1 MDPSSWG
8 QILGILILTIF
19 NGFFAATETSV
30 ISVSRARIQQLAEE
44 GVANARIVRGFH
56 QNIERFLTTIQI
68 AITTVGFLASAIGA
82 VSFSDD
88 LGEVIGNHVIAVI
101 LITLGIAFVSIV
113 LGEIV
118 PKTMAITHAERF
130 ALLSARIILVI
141 QSVFHPLVW
150 LISRSSNLITHRF
163 GKEALTTVPTVT
175 EEEIKLMVDTGGK
188 EGVIEEGER
197 EMIYG
202 VFELGELTVGDI
214 MSPRV
219 DIVSLEGD
227 STLTDAIHTSTQH
240 GYSRIPVYEENI
252 DNIKGVVYVKDMLPY
267 VEAEK
272 LDTLVRD
279 VMREPYFIPESKKVS
294 DFLQEMRQKRVH
306 AAICVDEFGGV
317 AGLVTIEDVLEEIVG
332 EIQDEHDAEEP
343 QVEMVSDL
351 EAVVDPAISMHDLN
365 DSLGISLENEEVDT
379 LGGIIFAHLGR
390 MADEGDELTLD
401 GITVSVLAVDG
412 RRIKKVLV
420 RKDPR
425 TETPEDGAETDD
437 STEGV

>member
-8 QILGILILTIF
+8 QILGILILTIL

-44 GVANARIVRGFH
+44 GVANARIVQGFH

-88 LGEVIGNHVIAVI
+88 LGSIIGNEVIAVI
-101 LITLGIAFVSIV
+101 LITLGIAYVSIV

-130 ALLSARIILVI
+130 ALLSARVIRVI

-163 GKEALTTVPTVT
+163 GREALTTVPTVT

-227 STLTDAIHTSTQH
+227 STLVDAIHTSSAH
-240 GYSRIPVYEENI
+240 GYSRIPVYEETI

-267 VEAEK
+267 VESDK
-272 LDTLVRD
+272 LDTQVRD
-279 VMREPYFIPESKKVS
+279 VMREPYFVPESKKVS

-332 EIQDEHDAEEP
+332 EIQDEHDVEEP
-343 QVEMVSDL
+343 QVEMVNEL

-365 DSLGISLENEEVDT
+365 ESLGISLENEEVDT
-379 LGGIIFAHLGR
+379 LGGIIFANLGR
-390 MADEGDELTLD
+390 MADEGDELQLD
-401 GITVSVLAVDG
+401 GITVSVLAVEG

-420 RKDPR
+420 RKEPPTETAEDEPR
-425 TETPEDGAETDD
+425 TDEQNRD
-437 STEGV
+437 S

>member
-8 QILGILILTIF
+8 QILGILILTIL

-30 ISVSRARIQQLAEE
+30 ISVSRVRIQQLAEE
-44 GVANARIVRGFH
+44 GVRNARIVRGFH

-88 LGEVIGNHVIAVI
+88 LGAIIGNNVIAVI
-101 LITLGIAFVSIV
+101 VITLGIAFVSIV

-130 ALLSARIILVI
+130 ALLSARVI
-141 QSVFHPLVW
+141 QVIQTAFHPLVW

-163 GKEALTTVPTVT
+163 GQEALTTGPTVT
-175 EEEIKLMVDTGGK
+175 EEEIRLMVDTGGK

-197 EMIYG
+197 EMIHG
-202 VFELGELTVGDI
+202 VFELGEMTVGDI

-219 DIVSLEGD
+219 DIVTLEGH
-227 STLTDAIHTSTQH
+227 STLADAIHISSEH
-240 GYSRIPVYEENI
+240 GYSRIPVYEETI
-252 DNIKGVVYVKDMLPY
+252 DNIKGVVYVKDVLPY
-267 VEAEK
+267 VEADK
-272 LDTLVRD
+272 LDTQVRD
-279 VMREPYFIPESKKVS
+279 VMREPYFVPESKKVS

-343 QVEMVSDL
+343 QVELVNEL
-351 EAVVDPAISMHDLN
+351 EAVVDPAIGMHDLN
-365 DSLGISLENEEVDT
+365 DALGISLENEEVDT
-379 LGGIIFAHLGR
+379 LGGVIFAHLGR
-390 MADEGDELTLD
+390 MAVEGDELTLD
-401 GITVSVLAVDG
+401 GITVSVLAVEG

-420 RKDPR
+420 RKEPQPGPAEDG
-425 TETPEDGAETDD
+425 TETV
-437 STEGV
+437 EGDERE

>member
-44 GVANARIVRGFH
+44 GVANARIVQGFH

-88 LGEVIGNHVIAVI
+88 LGDIIGNDVIAVI
-101 LITLGIAFVSIV
+101 LITLGIAFFSIV

-130 ALLSARIILVI
+130 ALFSARVILVI
-141 QSVFHPLVW
+141 QTAFHPLVW

-163 GKEALTTVPTVT
+163 GREALTTVPTVT
-175 EEEIKLMVDTGGK
+175 EEEIKMMVDTGGK

-219 DIVSLEGD
+219 DMVTLEGD
-227 STLTDAIHTSTQH
+227 STLADAIHTSTEH
-240 GYSRIPVYEENI
+240 GYSRIPVYEETI
-252 DNIKGVVYVKDMLPY
+252 DNIKGVVYVKDILPY
-267 VEAEK
+267 VEADT
-272 LDTLVRD
+272 LDTQVRD

-317 AGLVTIEDVLEEIVG
+317 AGLVTIEDILEEIVG
-332 EIQDEHDAEEP
+332 EIQDEHDVEEP
-343 QVEMVSDL
+343 QVEMVNEL
-351 EAVVDPAISMHDLN
+351 EAVVDPAISMQDLN

-390 MADEGDELTLD
+390 MADEGDELQLD
-401 GITVSVLAVDG
+401 GITVSVLAVEG

-420 RKDPR
+420 RKEPH
-425 TETPEDGAETDD
+425 TETVESGAETD
-437 STEGV
+437 EGSREG

>member
-8 QILGILILTIF
+8 QILGILILTLF

-30 ISVSRARIQQLAEE
+30 ISVSRARIQQLADD
-44 GVANARIVRGFH
+44 GVSNARIVRGFH

-88 LGEVIGNHVIAVI
+88 LGSVIGNEVIAVI
-101 LITLGIAFVSIV
+101 LITLAIAFVSIV

-130 ALLSARIILVI
+130 ALLSARVILVT
-141 QSVFHPLVW
+141 QSAFHPLVW
-150 LISRSSNLITHRF
+150 LISHTSNLITHRF

-197 EMIYG
+197 EMIHG

-219 DIVSLEGD
+219 DIVTLEGD
-227 STLTDAIHTSTQH
+227 STLADAIHTSSEH
-240 GYSRIPVYEENI
+240 GYSRIPVYEETI
-252 DNIKGVVYVKDMLPY
+252 DNIKGVVYVKDILPY
-267 VEAEK
+267 VEADK

-279 VMREPYFIPESKKVS
+279 VMREPYFVPESKKLS
-294 DFLQEMRQKRVH
+294 DFLQEMRLKRVH

-343 QVEMVSDL
+343 RVEMVNEL
-351 EAVVDPAISMHDLN
+351 EAVVDPAVSMNDLN
-365 DSLGISLENEEVDT
+365 DMLGTSLENEEVDT
-379 LGGIIFAHLGR
+379 LGGAIYAQLGR
-390 MADEGDELTLD
+390 MPDEGDTVDLN
-401 GITVSVLAVDG
+401 GITVSVLAVEG
-412 RRIKKVLV
+412 TRIKKVLV
-420 RKDPR
+420 RKEPQ
-425 TETPEDGAETDD
+425 PGPAEDG
-437 STEGV
+437 TEASNGEERV

>member
-8 QILGILILTIF
+8 QILGILILTIL

-30 ISVSRARIQQLAEE
+30 ISVSRARIQQLADE
-44 GVANARIVRGFH
+44 GVANARIVQGFH

-88 LGEVIGNHVIAVI
+88 LGEVIGNNVIAVI
-101 LITLGIAFVSIV
+101 LITLGIAFVTIV

-130 ALLSARIILVI
+130 ALLSARVILVI
-141 QSVFHPLVW
+141 QSAFHPLVW

-219 DIVSLEGD
+219 DIITLEGD
-227 STLTDAIHTSTQH
+227 STLADAIHTSSEH
-240 GYSRIPVYEENI
+240 GYSRIPVYEETI

-267 VEAEK
+267 VESDK
-272 LDTLVRD
+272 LDTQVRD
-279 VMREPYFIPESKKVS
+279 VMREPYFVPESKKVS

-332 EIQDEHDAEEP
+332 EIQDEHDVEEP
-343 QVEMVSDL
+343 QVEMVNEL

-390 MADEGDELTLD
+390 MADEGDELQLD
-401 GITVSVLAVDG
+401 GITVSVLAVEG

-420 RKDPR
+420 RKEPDLER
-425 TETPEDGAETDD
+425 AEDGTEAEERASND
-437 STEGV
+437 

>member
-8 QILGILILTIF
+8 QILGILILTLF

-30 ISVSRARIQQLAEE
+30 ISVSRARIQQLADE
-44 GVANARIVRGFH
+44 GVRNARIVKGFH

-88 LGEVIGNHVIAVI
+88 LGRVIGNDLIALI
-101 LITLGIAFVSIV
+101 LITMTIAFVSIV

-130 ALLSARIILVI
+130 ALVSARVILVT
-141 QSVFHPLVW
+141 QSAFHPLVW
-150 LISRSSNLITHRF
+150 LISHASNLITHRF
-163 GKEALTTVPTVT
+163 GREALTAVPTVT

-197 EMIYG
+197 EMIHG

-219 DIVSLEGD
+219 DIVTLEGD
-227 STLTDAIHTSTQH
+227 STLSDAIRTSSEH
-240 GYSRIPVYEENI
+240 GYSRIPVYEETI

-267 VEAEK
+267 VEADK

-279 VMREPYFIPESKKVS
+279 VMREPYFIPESKKLS
-294 DFLQEMRQKRVH
+294 DFLQEMQQRHVH

-343 QVEMVSDL
+343 RVEMVNDL
-351 EAVVDPAISMHDLN
+351 EAVVDPTVSMHDLN
-365 DSLGISLENEEVDT
+365 DILGISLENEEVDT
-379 LGGIIFAHLGR
+379 LGGVIFAHLGR
-390 MADEGDELTLD
+390 MADEGDELKFD
-401 GITVSVLAVDG
+401 GVTVSVLTVEG
-412 RRIKKVLV
+412 TRIKKVLV
-420 RKDPR
+420 RKEPR
-425 TETPEDGAETDD
+425 SGQEKDGTETND
-437 STEGV
+437 

>member
-8 QILGILILTIF
+8 QILGILILTIL

-30 ISVSRARIQQLAEE
+30 ISVSRARIQQLADE
-44 GVANARIVRGFH
+44 GVRNARIVRSFH
-56 QNIERFLTTIQI
+56 DNIERFLTTIQI

-88 LGEVIGNHVIAVI
+88 LGAVIGNDVIALI
-101 LITLGIAFVSIV
+101 LITLSIAFVSIV

-130 ALLSARIILVI
+130 ALLSARVILVI
-141 QSVFHPLVW
+141 QSVFYPLVW

-163 GKEALTTVPTVT
+163 GREALTTVPTVT

-219 DIVSLEGD
+219 DMVTLESDSSL
-227 STLTDAIHTSTQH
+227 SDAIHTSSEH
-240 GYSRIPVYEENI
+240 GYSRIPVYEETI
-252 DNIKGVVYVKDMLPY
+252 DNIRGVVYVKDMLPY
-267 VEAEK
+267 VRANK
-272 LDTLVRD
+272 LTTFVRD
-279 VMREPYFIPESKKVS
+279 VMREPYFVPESKKVS
-294 DFLQEMRQKRVH
+294 DFLQEVRQKRVH

-343 QVEMVSDL
+343 QVELVNEL

-365 DSLGISLENEEVDT
+365 DHLGISLENEEVDT
-379 LGGIIFAHLGR
+379 LGGIIFSHLGR

-401 GITVSVLAVDG
+401 GVTVSVLEVDG

-420 RKDPR
+420 RKVPATD
-425 TETPEDGAETDD
+425 TPDGESEDDTKTGE
-437 STEGV
+437 

>member
-8 QILGILILTIF
+8 QILGILILTIL

-30 ISVSRARIQQLAEE
+30 ISVSRVRIQQLAEE
-44 GVANARIVRGFH
+44 GVRNARIVRGFH

-88 LGEVIGNHVIAVI
+88 LGAIIGNNVIAVI
-101 LITLGIAFVSIV
+101 VITLGIAFVSIV

-130 ALLSARIILVI
+130 ALLSARVI
-141 QSVFHPLVW
+141 QVIQTAFHPLVW

-163 GKEALTTVPTVT
+163 GQEALTTGPTVT
-175 EEEIKLMVDTGGK
+175 EEEIRLMVDTGGK

-197 EMIYG
+197 EMIHG
-202 VFELGELTVGDI
+202 VFELGEMTVGDI

-219 DIVSLEGD
+219 DIVTLEGD
-227 STLTDAIHTSTQH
+227 STLADAIHTSSEH
-240 GYSRIPVYEENI
+240 GYSRIPVYEETI
-252 DNIKGVVYVKDMLPY
+252 DNIKGVVYVKDVLPY
-267 VEAEK
+267 VEADK
-272 LDTLVRD
+272 LDTQVRD
-279 VMREPYFIPESKKVS
+279 VMREPYFVPESKKVS
-294 DFLQEMRQKRVH
+294 DFLQEMQQKRVH

-343 QVEMVSDL
+343 QVELVNEL
-351 EAVVDPAISMHDLN
+351 EAVVDPAIGMEDLN
-365 DSLGISLENEEVDT
+365 DALGISLENEEVDT
-379 LGGIIFAHLGR
+379 LGGVIFAHLGR
-390 MADEGDELTLD
+390 MAVEGDELTLD
-401 GITVSVLAVDG
+401 GITVSVLAVEG

-420 RKDPR
+420 RKEPQPGPAEDG
-425 TETPEDGAETDD
+425 TETV
-437 STEGV
+437 EGDERE

>member
-8 QILGILILTIF
+8 QILGILILTIV

-44 GVANARIVRGFH
+44 GIANARIVQGFH
-56 QNIERFLTTIQI
+56 QNIDRFLTTIQI

-88 LGEVIGNHVIAVI
+88 LGAVIGNDVIALI
-101 LITLGIAFVSIV
+101 LITLTISFVSIV

-118 PKTMAITHAERF
+118 PKTMAITYAERF
-130 ALLSARIILVI
+130 SLISARAILVI
-141 QSVFHPLVW
+141 QSAFYPLVW

-163 GKEALTTVPTVT
+163 GREALAPAPTVT
-175 EEEIKLMVDTGGK
+175 EEEIKMMVDTGGK

-202 VFELGELTVGDI
+202 VFELDELTVGEI

-219 DIVSLEGD
+219 DMVTLEGD
-227 STLTDAIHTSTQH
+227 STLADAIHTSSQH
-240 GYSRIPVYEENI
+240 GYSRIPVYEEII

-267 VEAEK
+267 VEA
-272 LDTLVRD
+272 DTLETKVRD
-279 VMREPYFIPESKKVS
+279 VMREPYFVPESKKVS

-343 QVEMVSDL
+343 QVEMVNER
-351 EAVVDPAISMHDLN
+351 EAVVDPAISMNDLN

-390 MADEGDELTLD
+390 MAAEGDEIQLD
-401 GITVSVLAVDG
+401 GITVSVLAVEG
-412 RRIKKVLV
+412 RRIKRVLV
-420 RKDPR
+420 RKEPQV
-425 TETPEDGAETDD
+425 EASEEEVGSNGEEGA
-437 STEGV
+437 

>member
-8 QILGILILTIF
+8 QILGILILTLF

-30 ISVSRARIQQLAEE
+30 ISVSRARIQQLADE
-44 GVANARIVRGFH
+44 GVRNARIVKGFH

-88 LGEVIGNHVIAVI
+88 LGRVIGNDLIALI
-101 LITLGIAFVSIV
+101 LITMTIAFVSIV

-130 ALLSARIILVI
+130 ALLSARVILVT
-141 QSVFHPLVW
+141 QSAFHPLVW
-150 LISRSSNLITHRF
+150 LISHASNLITHRF
-163 GKEALTTVPTVT
+163 GREALTAVPTVT

-197 EMIYG
+197 EMIHG

-219 DIVSLEGD
+219 DIVTLEGD
-227 STLTDAIHTSTQH
+227 NTLSDAIRTSSEH
-240 GYSRIPVYEENI
+240 GYSRIPVYEETI

-267 VEAEK
+267 VEADK

-279 VMREPYFIPESKKVS
+279 VMREPYFVPESKKLS
-294 DFLQEMRQKRVH
+294 DFLQEMQQKRVH

-343 QVEMVSDL
+343 RVEMVNDL
-351 EAVVDPAISMHDLN
+351 EAVVDPTVSMHDLN
-365 DSLGISLENEEVDT
+365 DILGISLENEEVDT
-379 LGGIIFAHLGR
+379 LGGVIFAHLGR
-390 MADEGDELTLD
+390 MADEGDELKFD
-401 GITVSVLAVDG
+401 GVTISVLTVEG
-412 RRIKKVLV
+412 TRIKKVLV
-420 RKDPR
+420 RKEPR
-425 TETPEDGAETDD
+425 SGQDDDGAETDD
-437 STEGV
+437 

>member
-8 QILGILILTIF
+8 QILGILILTIL

-30 ISVSRARIQQLAEE
+30 ITVSRARIQQLADE
-44 GVANARIVRGFH
+44 GVRNARIVRGFH

-88 LGEVIGNHVIAVI
+88 LGRVIGNNLVALI
-101 LITLGIAFVSIV
+101 LITLAIAFVSIV

-130 ALLSARIILVI
+130 ALLTARAILVT
-141 QSVFHPLVW
+141 QTAFYPLVW
-150 LISRSSNLITHRF
+150 LISRASNLITHRF
-163 GKEALTTVPTVT
+163 GREALTTVPTVT

-188 EGVIEEGER
+188 EGVLEEGER

-202 VFELGELTVGDI
+202 VFELGDLTVGDI

-219 DIVSLEGD
+219 DIVTLESD
-227 STLTDAIHTSTQH
+227 NTLADAIHTSSDH
-240 GYSRIPVYEENI
+240 GYSRIPVYEETI

-267 VEAEK
+267 VEANT

-279 VMREPYFIPESKKVS
+279 VMREPYFVPESKKVS

-343 QVEMVSDL
+343 QVEMVNEL
-351 EAVVDPAISMHDLN
+351 EAIVDPAVNMHDLN
-365 DSLGISLENEEVDT
+365 DMLGINLENEEVDT
-379 LGGIIFAHLGR
+379 LGGVIYAHLGR
-390 MADEGDELTLD
+390 MADEGDELQLD
-401 GITVSVLAVDG
+401 GITVSVLAVEG
-412 RRIKKVLV
+412 TRIKKVLV
-420 RKDPR
+420 RKEPQPSTSDA
-425 TETPEDGAETDD
+425 GAETSDQA
-437 STEGV
+437 EN

>member
-8 QILGILILTIF
+8 QILGILILTIL

-56 QNIERFLTTIQI
+56 LNIERFLTTIQI

-88 LGEVIGNHVIAVI
+88 LGRVIGNNVIAVI
-101 LITLGIAFVSIV
+101 LITLGIAFVTIV

-130 ALLSARIILVI
+130 ALLSARVILVI
-141 QSVFHPLVW
+141 QSVFYPLVW

-219 DIVSLEGD
+219 DIITLEGD
-227 STLTDAIHTSTQH
+227 STLADAIHTSSEH
-240 GYSRIPVYEENI
+240 GYSRIPVYEETI

-267 VEAEK
+267 VESDK
-272 LDTLVRD
+272 LDTQVRD
-279 VMREPYFIPESKKVS
+279 VMREPYFVPESKKVS

-332 EIQDEHDAEEP
+332 EIQDEHDVEEP
-343 QVEMVSDL
+343 QVEMVNDL

-401 GITVSVLAVDG
+401 GITVSVLAVEG

-425 TETPEDGAETDD
+425 METEEDGAETDD
-437 STEGV
+437 SAEGV

>member
-8 QILGILILTIF
+8 QILGILILTLL

-30 ISVSRARIQQLAEE
+30 ISVSRARIQQLADE
-44 GVANARIVRGFH
+44 GVRNARIVKGFH

-88 LGEVIGNHVIAVI
+88 LGGVIGNDLIALI
-101 LITLGIAFVSIV
+101 LITMTIAFVSIV

-130 ALLSARIILVI
+130 ALLSARVILVT
-141 QSVFHPLVW
+141 QSAFHPLVW
-150 LISRSSNLITHRF
+150 LISHASNLITHRF
-163 GKEALTTVPTVT
+163 GREALTAVPTVT

-197 EMIYG
+197 EMIHG

-219 DIVSLEGD
+219 DIVTLEGD
-227 STLTDAIHTSTQH
+227 NTLSDAIRTSSEH
-240 GYSRIPVYEENI
+240 GYSRIPVYEETI

-267 VEAEK
+267 VEADK

-279 VMREPYFIPESKKVS
+279 VMREPYFVPESKKLS
-294 DFLQEMRQKRVH
+294 DFLQEMQQKRVH

-343 QVEMVSDL
+343 RVEMVNDL
-351 EAVVDPAISMHDLN
+351 EAVVDPTVSMHDLN
-365 DSLGISLENEEVDT
+365 DILGISLENEEVDT
-379 LGGIIFAHLGR
+379 LGGVIFAHLGR
-390 MADEGDELTLD
+390 MADEGDELKFD
-401 GITVSVLAVDG
+401 GVTISVLTVEG
-412 RRIKKVLV
+412 TRIKKVLV
-420 RKDPR
+420 RKEPR
-425 TETPEDGAETDD
+425 SGQDQEGAETND
-437 STEGV
+437 

>member
-8 QILGILILTIF
+8 QILGILILTIL

-88 LGEVIGNHVIAVI
+88 LGSIIGNNVIAVI

-130 ALLSARIILVI
+130 ALLSARVIQVI
-141 QSVFHPLVW
+141 QSALHPLVW

-175 EEEIKLMVDTGGK
+175 EEEIKLMVDAGGK

-197 EMIYG
+197 EMIHG
-202 VFELGELTVGDI
+202 VFELDEMIVGDI

-219 DIVSLEGD
+219 DIITLEGD
-227 STLTDAIHTSTQH
+227 STLADAIHTSSEH
-240 GYSRIPVYEENI
+240 GYSRIPVYEETI

-279 VMREPYFIPESKKVS
+279 VMREPYFVPESKKVS

-332 EIQDEHDAEEP
+332 EIQDEHDVEEP
-343 QVEMVSDL
+343 QVEMVNEL

-401 GITVSVLAVDG
+401 GITVSVLAVEG

-420 RKDPR
+420 RKDPQAK
-425 TETPEDGAETDD
+425 TAKGESETDEE
-437 STEGV
+437 SRES

>member
-8 QILGILILTIF
+8 QILGILILTIL

-44 GVANARIVRGFH
+44 GVRNARIVQGFH

-88 LGEVIGNHVIAVI
+88 LGAVIGNNVIAVI

-130 ALLSARIILVI
+130 SLLSARVILVI

-219 DIVSLEGD
+219 DMVTLEGD
-227 STLTDAIHTSTQH
+227 STLTDAIHTSSQH
-240 GYSRIPVYEENI
+240 GYSRIPVYEETI

-279 VMREPYFIPESKKVS
+279 VMREPYFVPESKKVS

-332 EIQDEHDAEEP
+332 EIQDEHDVEEP
-343 QVEMVSDL
+343 QVELVSDL

-390 MADEGDELTLD
+390 MADEGDELSLD
-401 GITVSVLAVDG
+401 GITVSVLAVEG

-420 RKDPR
+420 RKEPNLERD
-425 TETPEDGAETDD
+425 EDEAESEEGARN
-437 STEGV
+437 G

>member
-8 QILGILILTIF
+8 QILGILILTIL

-30 ISVSRARIQQLAEE
+30 ISVSRVRIQQLAEE
-44 GVANARIVRGFH
+44 GVRNARIVRGFH

-88 LGEVIGNHVIAVI
+88 LGAIIGNNVIAVI
-101 LITLGIAFVSIV
+101 VITRGIAFVSIV

-130 ALLSARIILVI
+130 ALLSARVI
-141 QSVFHPLVW
+141 QVIQTAFHPLVW

-163 GKEALTTVPTVT
+163 GQEALTTGPTVT
-175 EEEIKLMVDTGGK
+175 EEEIRLMVDTGGK

-197 EMIYG
+197 EMIHG
-202 VFELGELTVGDI
+202 VFELGEMTVGDI

-219 DIVSLEGD
+219 DIVTLEGD
-227 STLTDAIHTSTQH
+227 STLADAIHTSSEH
-240 GYSRIPVYEENI
+240 GYSRIPVYEETI
-252 DNIKGVVYVKDMLPY
+252 DNIKGVVYVKDVLPY
-267 VEAEK
+267 VEADK
-272 LDTLVRD
+272 LDTQVRD
-279 VMREPYFIPESKKVS
+279 VMREPYFVPESKKVS
-294 DFLQEMRQKRVH
+294 DFLQEMQQKRVH

-343 QVEMVSDL
+343 QVEMVNEL
-351 EAVVDPAISMHDLN
+351 EAVVDPAIGMEDLN
-365 DSLGISLENEEVDT
+365 DALGISLENEEVDT
-379 LGGIIFAHLGR
+379 LGGVIFAHLGR
-390 MADEGDELTLD
+390 MAVEGDELTLD
-401 GITVSVLAVDG
+401 GITVSVLAVEG

-420 RKDPR
+420 RKKPH
-425 TETPEDGAETDD
+425 TEIAEDGAETNERARE
-437 STEGV
+437 S

>member
-8 QILGILILTIF
+8 QILGILILTLF

-30 ISVSRARIQQLAEE
+30 ISVSRARIQQLADE
-44 GVANARIVRGFH
+44 GVRNARIVKGFH

-88 LGEVIGNHVIAVI
+88 LGRIIGNDLIALI
-101 LITLGIAFVSIV
+101 LITMTIAFVSIV

-130 ALLSARIILVI
+130 ALVSARVILVT
-141 QSVFHPLVW
+141 QSAFHPLVW
-150 LISRSSNLITHRF
+150 LISHASNLITHRF
-163 GKEALTTVPTVT
+163 GREALTAVPTVT

-197 EMIYG
+197 EMIHG

-219 DIVSLEGD
+219 DIVTLEGD
-227 STLTDAIHTSTQH
+227 STLSDAIRTSSEH
-240 GYSRIPVYEENI
+240 GYSRIPVYEETI

-267 VEAEK
+267 VEADK

-279 VMREPYFIPESKKVS
+279 VMREPYFIPESKKLS
-294 DFLQEMRQKRVH
+294 DFLQEMQQRHVH

-343 QVEMVSDL
+343 RVEMVNDL
-351 EAVVDPAISMHDLN
+351 EAVVDPAVSMHDLN
-365 DSLGISLENEEVDT
+365 EILGISLENEEVDT
-379 LGGIIFAHLGR
+379 LGGVIYAHLGR
-390 MADEGDELTLD
+390 MADEGDELKFD
-401 GITVSVLAVDG
+401 GVTVSVLTVEG
-412 RRIKKVLV
+412 TRIKKVLV
-420 RKDPR
+420 RKEPR
-425 TETPEDGAETDD
+425 SGQDQDGAETND
-437 STEGV
+437 

>member
-8 QILGILILTIF
+8 QILGILILTIL

-44 GVANARIVRGFH
+44 GVRNARIVQGFH

-88 LGEVIGNHVIAVI
+88 LGAVIGNEVIAVI
-101 LITLGIAFVSIV
+101 VITLGIAFVSIV

-130 ALLSARIILVI
+130 ALLSARVIQVI

-219 DIVSLEGD
+219 DIVTLEGD
-227 STLTDAIHTSTQH
+227 STLADAIHTSSEH
-240 GYSRIPVYEENI
+240 GYSRIPVYEETI
-252 DNIKGVVYVKDMLPY
+252 DNIKGVVYVKDVLPY
-267 VEAEK
+267 VEADK

-279 VMREPYFIPESKKVS
+279 VMREPYFVPESKKVS

-343 QVEMVSDL
+343 QVEMVNEL

-365 DSLGISLENEEVDT
+365 DALGISLENEEVDT

-401 GITVSVLAVDG
+401 GITVSVLAVEG

-420 RKDPR
+420 RKKPH
-425 TETPEDGAETDD
+425 TEIAEDGAETDERD
-437 STEGV
+437 RES

>member
-8 QILGILILTIF
+8 QILGILILTIL

-44 GVANARIVRGFH
+44 GVRNARIVQGFH

-88 LGEVIGNHVIAVI
+88 LGQVIGNELIALI

-130 ALLSARIILVI
+130 ALLSARVI
-141 QSVFHPLVW
+141 QVIQTAFHPLVW

-163 GKEALTTVPTVT
+163 GQEALTTGPTVT
-175 EEEIKLMVDTGGK
+175 EEEIKLMADTAGK
-188 EGVIEEGER
+188 EGAIEEGER
-197 EMIYG
+197 EMIHG

-219 DIVSLEGD
+219 DMVTMESASPLV
-227 STLTDAIHTSTQH
+227 DAIQMSSEH
-240 GYSRIPVYEENI
+240 GYSRIPVYEETI
-252 DNIKGVVYVKDMLPY
+252 DNVKGVVYVKDVLPY
-267 VEAEK
+267 VQSDK
-272 LDTLVRD
+272 LDTPVQD
-279 VMREPYFIPESKKVS
+279 VMREPYFVPESKKVS
-294 DFLQEMRQKRVH
+294 EFLQEMRQKRVH

-332 EIQDEHDAEEP
+332 EIQDEHDVEEP
-343 QVEMVSDL
+343 QVEMVNDL
-351 EAVVDPAISMHDLN
+351 EAVVDPAIDMDDLN
-365 DSLGISLENEEVDT
+365 ESLGISLENEEVDT
-379 LGGIIFAHLGR
+379 LGGVIFAQLGR
-390 MADEGDELTLD
+390 MADEGDELQID
-401 GITVSVLAVDG
+401 GITVSVLAVEG
-412 RRIKKVLV
+412 NRIRKVLI
-420 RKDPR
+420 RKKPHADPA
-425 TETPEDGAETDD
+425 ESGPEPHNGDE
-437 STEGV
+437 

>member
-8 QILGILILTIF
+8 QILGILILTLF

-30 ISVSRARIQQLAEE
+30 ISVSRARIQQLADE
-44 GVANARIVRGFH
+44 GVRNARIVKGFH

-88 LGEVIGNHVIAVI
+88 LGRVIGNDLIALI
-101 LITLGIAFVSIV
+101 LITMTIAFVSIV

-130 ALLSARIILVI
+130 ALLSARVILVT
-141 QSVFHPLVW
+141 QSAFHPLVW
-150 LISRSSNLITHRF
+150 LISHASNLITHRF
-163 GKEALTTVPTVT
+163 GREALTAVPTVT

-197 EMIYG
+197 EMIHG

-219 DIVSLEGD
+219 DIVTLEGD
-227 STLTDAIHTSTQH
+227 STLSDAIRTSSEH
-240 GYSRIPVYEENI
+240 GYSRIPVYEETI

-267 VEAEK
+267 VEADK

-279 VMREPYFIPESKKVS
+279 VMREPYFIPESKKLS
-294 DFLQEMRQKRVH
+294 DFLQEMQQRHVH

-343 QVEMVSDL
+343 RVEMVNDL
-351 EAVVDPAISMHDLN
+351 EAVVDPAVSMHDLN
-365 DSLGISLENEEVDT
+365 EILGISLENEEVDT
-379 LGGIIFAHLGR
+379 LGGVIFAHLGR
-390 MADEGDELTLD
+390 MADEGDELKFD
-401 GITVSVLAVDG
+401 GVTVSVLTVEG
-412 RRIKKVLV
+412 TRIKKVLV
-420 RKDPR
+420 RKEPR
-425 TETPEDGAETDD
+425 SGQDQDGAETND
-437 STEGV
+437 

>member
-8 QILGILILTIF
+8 QILGILILTLL

-30 ISVSRARIQQLAEE
+30 ISVSRARIQQLADD
-44 GVANARIVRGFH
+44 GAANARIVHGFH
-56 QNIERFLTTIQI
+56 QNIDRFLTTIQI

-82 VSFSDD
+82 VSFADD
-88 LGEVIGNHVIAVI
+88 LSPFVGNEVIAVI
-101 LITLGIAFVSIV
+101 LITLSIAFVSIV

-130 ALLSARIILVI
+130 SLLTARVILVI
-141 QSVFHPLVW
+141 QSAFYPLVW

-163 GKEALTTVPTVT
+163 GQEALTTVPTVT
-175 EEEIKLMVDTGGK
+175 EEEIKMMVDTGGK

-197 EMIYG
+197 EMIHG

-219 DIVSLEGD
+219 DIVTLESD
-227 STLTDAIHTSTQH
+227 NTLVDAIRASADH
-240 GYSRIPVYEENI
+240 GYSRIPVYEETI
-252 DNIKGVVYVKDMLPY
+252 DNIKGVVYVKDILPY
-267 VEAEK
+267 VAADT

-279 VMREPYFIPESKKVS
+279 VMREPYFVPESKKLS
-294 DFLQEMRQKRVH
+294 DFLQEMQQRRVH
-306 AAICVDEFGGV
+306 VAICVDEFGGV

-343 QVEMVSDL
+343 QVEMVNEL

-365 DSLGISLENEEVDT
+365 DVLGISLENEEVDT
-379 LGGIIFAHLGR
+379 LGGVIYAQLGR
-390 MADEGDELTLD
+390 MADEGDELQID
-401 GITVSVLAVDG
+401 GITVSVLSVEG
-412 RRIKKVLV
+412 TRIRKALV
-420 RKDPR
+420 RKEPR
-425 TETPEDGAETDD
+425 AEP
-437 STEGV
+437 SESGEEGGSG

>member
-8 QILGILILTIF
+8 QILGILILTIL

-30 ISVSRARIQQLAEE
+30 ISVSRVRIQQLAEE
-44 GVANARIVRGFH
+44 GVRNARIVRGFH

-88 LGEVIGNHVIAVI
+88 LGAIIGNNVIAVI
-101 LITLGIAFVSIV
+101 VITLGIAFVSIV

-130 ALLSARIILVI
+130 ALLSARVI
-141 QSVFHPLVW
+141 QVIQTAFHPLVW

-163 GKEALTTVPTVT
+163 GQEALTTGPTVT
-175 EEEIKLMVDTGGK
+175 EEEIRLMVDTGGK

-197 EMIYG
+197 EMIHG
-202 VFELGELTVGDI
+202 VFELGEMTVGDI

-219 DIVSLEGD
+219 DIVTLEGD
-227 STLTDAIHTSTQH
+227 STLADAIHTSSEH
-240 GYSRIPVYEENI
+240 GYSRIPVYEETI
-252 DNIKGVVYVKDMLPY
+252 DNIKGVVYVKDVLPY
-267 VEAEK
+267 VEADK
-272 LDTLVRD
+272 LDTQVRD
-279 VMREPYFIPESKKVS
+279 VMREPYFVPESKKVS
-294 DFLQEMRQKRVH
+294 DFLQEMQQKRVH

-343 QVEMVSDL
+343 QVEMVNEL
-351 EAVVDPAISMHDLN
+351 EAVVDPAIGMQDLN
-365 DSLGISLENEEVDT
+365 DALGISLENEEVDT
-379 LGGIIFAHLGR
+379 LGGVIFAHLGR
-390 MADEGDELTLD
+390 MAVEGDELTID
-401 GITVSVLAVDG
+401 GITVSVLAVEG

-420 RKDPR
+420 RKEPR
-425 TETPEDGAETDD
+425 TETAEDGAETDEQDRD
-437 STEGV
+437 S

>member
-8 QILGILILTIF
+8 QILGILILTIL

-30 ISVSRARIQQLAEE
+30 ISVSRARIQQLADE
-44 GVANARIVRGFH
+44 GVRNARIVRSFH
-56 QNIERFLTTIQI
+56 DNIERFLTTIQI

-88 LGEVIGNHVIAVI
+88 LGAVIGNDVIALI
-101 LITLGIAFVSIV
+101 LITLSIAFVSIV

-130 ALLSARIILVI
+130 ALLSARVILVI
-141 QSVFHPLVW
+141 QSVFYPLVW

-163 GKEALTTVPTVT
+163 GREALTTVPTVT

-219 DIVSLEGD
+219 DMVTLESDSSL
-227 STLTDAIHTSTQH
+227 SDAIHTSSEH
-240 GYSRIPVYEENI
+240 GYSRIPVYEETI
-252 DNIKGVVYVKDMLPY
+252 DNIRGVVYVKDMLPY
-267 VEAEK
+267 VRANK
-272 LDTLVRD
+272 LTTFVRD
-279 VMREPYFIPESKKVS
+279 VMREPYFVPESKKVS
-294 DFLQEMRQKRVH
+294 DFLQEVRQKRVH

-343 QVEMVSDL
+343 QVELVNEL

-365 DSLGISLENEEVDT
+365 DHLDISLENEEVDT
-379 LGGIIFAHLGR
+379 LGGIIFSHLGR

-401 GITVSVLAVDG
+401 GVTVSVLEVDG

-420 RKDPR
+420 RKVPATD
-425 TETPEDGAETDD
+425 TPDGVSEDDTKTGE
-437 STEGV
+437 

>member
-8 QILGILILTIF
+8 QILGILILTIL

-30 ISVSRARIQQLAEE
+30 ISVSRVRIQQLAEE
-44 GVANARIVRGFH
+44 GVRNARIVRGFH

-88 LGEVIGNHVIAVI
+88 LGAIIGNNVIAVI
-101 LITLGIAFVSIV
+101 VITLGIAFVSIV

-130 ALLSARIILVI
+130 ALLSARVI
-141 QSVFHPLVW
+141 QVIQTAFHPLVW

-163 GKEALTTVPTVT
+163 GQEALTTGPTVT
-175 EEEIKLMVDTGGK
+175 EEEIRLMVDTGGK

-197 EMIYG
+197 EMIHG
-202 VFELGELTVGDI
+202 VFELGEMTVGDI

-219 DIVSLEGD
+219 DIVTLEGD
-227 STLTDAIHTSTQH
+227 STLADAIHTSSEH
-240 GYSRIPVYEENI
+240 GYSRIPVYEETI
-252 DNIKGVVYVKDMLPY
+252 DNIKGVVYVKDVLPY
-267 VEAEK
+267 VEADK
-272 LDTLVRD
+272 LDTQVRD
-279 VMREPYFIPESKKVS
+279 VMREPYFVPESKKVS
-294 DFLQEMRQKRVH
+294 DFLQEMQQKRVH

-343 QVEMVSDL
+343 QVEMVNEL
-351 EAVVDPAISMHDLN
+351 EAVVDPAIGMEDLN
-365 DSLGISLENEEVDT
+365 DALGISLENEEVDT
-379 LGGIIFAHLGR
+379 LGGVIFAHLGR
-390 MADEGDELTLD
+390 MAVEGDELTLD
-401 GITVSVLAVDG
+401 GITVSVLAVEG

-420 RKDPR
+420 RKEPQPGPAEDG
-425 TETPEDGAETDD
+425 TETV
-437 STEGV
+437 EGDERE

>member
-8 QILGILILTIF
+8 QILGILILTLL

-30 ISVSRARIQQLAEE
+30 ISVSRARIQQLADE
-44 GVANARIVRGFH
+44 GVRNARIVKGFH

-88 LGEVIGNHVIAVI
+88 LGRVIGNDLIALI
-101 LITLGIAFVSIV
+101 LITMTIAFVSIV

-130 ALLSARIILVI
+130 ALLSARVILVT
-141 QSVFHPLVW
+141 QSAFHPLVW
-150 LISRSSNLITHRF
+150 LISHASNLITHRF
-163 GKEALTTVPTVT
+163 GREALTAVPTVT

-197 EMIYG
+197 EMIHG

-219 DIVSLEGD
+219 DIVTLEGD
-227 STLTDAIHTSTQH
+227 STLSDAIRTSSEH
-240 GYSRIPVYEENI
+240 GYSRIPVYEETI

-267 VEAEK
+267 VEADK

-279 VMREPYFIPESKKVS
+279 VMREPYFIPESKKLS
-294 DFLQEMRQKRVH
+294 DFLQEMQQRHVH

-343 QVEMVSDL
+343 RVEMVNDL
-351 EAVVDPAISMHDLN
+351 EAVVDPAVSMHDLN
-365 DSLGISLENEEVDT
+365 DILGISLENEEVDT
-379 LGGIIFAHLGR
+379 LGGVIFAHLGR
-390 MADEGDELTLD
+390 MADEGDELKFD
-401 GITVSVLAVDG
+401 GVTVSVLTVEG
-412 RRIKKVLV
+412 TRIKKVLV
-420 RKDPR
+420 RKEPR
-425 TETPEDGAETDD
+425 SGQDQDGAETND
-437 STEGV
+437 

>member
-8 QILGILILTIF
+8 QILGILILTLF

-30 ISVSRARIQQLAEE
+30 ISVSRARIQQLADE
-44 GVANARIVRGFH
+44 GVRNARIVKGFH

-88 LGEVIGNHVIAVI
+88 LGRVIGNDLIALI
-101 LITLGIAFVSIV
+101 LITMTIAFVSIV

-130 ALLSARIILVI
+130 ALLSARVILVT
-141 QSVFHPLVW
+141 QSAFHPLVW
-150 LISRSSNLITHRF
+150 LISHASNLITHRF
-163 GKEALTTVPTVT
+163 GREALTAVPTVT

-197 EMIYG
+197 EMIHG

-219 DIVSLEGD
+219 DIVTLEGD
-227 STLTDAIHTSTQH
+227 STLSDAIRTSSEH
-240 GYSRIPVYEENI
+240 GYSRIPVYEETI

-267 VEAEK
+267 VEADK

-279 VMREPYFIPESKKVS
+279 VMREPYFVPESKKA
-294 DFLQEMRQKRVH
+294 KRLLAGDAAEGDVH

-332 EIQDEHDAEEP
+332 EIQDEHDTRKSHS
-343 QVEMVSDL
+343 VEMVNDL
-351 EAVVDPAISMHDLN
+351 EAVVDPAVSVHDLN
-365 DSLGISLENEEVDT
+365 DILGISLENEEVDT
-379 LGGIIFAHLGR
+379 LGGVIYAHLGR
-390 MADEGDELTLD
+390 MADEGDELNLD
-401 GITVSVLAVDG
+401 GVTVSVLTVEG
-412 RRIKKVLV
+412 TRIKKVLV
-420 RKDPR
+420 RKEPR
-425 TETPEDGAETDD
+425 SRPDDDGAETND
-437 STEGV
+437 

>member
-8 QILGILILTIF
+8 QILGILILTLF

-30 ISVSRARIQQLAEE
+30 ISVSRARIQQLADE
-44 GVANARIVRGFH
+44 GVSNARIVKGFH

-88 LGEVIGNHVIAVI
+88 LGRVIGNDLIALI
-101 LITLGIAFVSIV
+101 LITMTIAFVSIV

-130 ALLSARIILVI
+130 ALVSARVILVT
-141 QSVFHPLVW
+141 QSAFHPLVW
-150 LISRSSNLITHRF
+150 LISHASNLITHRF
-163 GKEALTTVPTVT
+163 GREALTAVPTVT

-197 EMIYG
+197 EMIHG

-219 DIVSLEGD
+219 DIVTLEGD
-227 STLTDAIHTSTQH
+227 STLSDAIRTSSEH
-240 GYSRIPVYEENI
+240 GYSRIPVYEETI

-267 VEAEK
+267 VEADK

-279 VMREPYFIPESKKVS
+279 VMREPYFIPESKKLS
-294 DFLQEMRQKRVH
+294 DFLQEMQQRHVH

-343 QVEMVSDL
+343 RVEMVNDL
-351 EAVVDPAISMHDLN
+351 EAVVDPAVSMHDLN
-365 DSLGISLENEEVDT
+365 EILGISLENEEVDT
-379 LGGIIFAHLGR
+379 LGGVIYAHLGR
-390 MADEGDELTLD
+390 MADEGDELKFD
-401 GITVSVLAVDG
+401 GVTVSVLTVEG
-412 RRIKKVLV
+412 TRIKKVLV
-420 RKDPR
+420 RKVPR
-425 TETPEDGAETDD
+425 SGQDQDGAETND
-437 STEGV
+437 

>member
-8 QILGILILTIF
+8 QILGILILTLL

-30 ISVSRARIQQLAEE
+30 ISVSRARIRQLADD
-44 GVANARIVRGFH
+44 GSVNARIVHGFH

-88 LGEVIGNHVIAVI
+88 LGAIIGNEVIAVV
-101 LITLGIAFVSIV
+101 LITLAIAFVSIV

-130 ALLSARIILVI
+130 ALLSARVIRVI
-141 QSVFHPLVW
+141 QSVFYPLVW
-150 LISRSSNLITHRF
+150 LISRTSNLITHRF
-163 GKEALTTVPTVT
+163 GQEALTTVPTVT
-175 EEEIKLMVDTGGK
+175 EEEIKMMVDAGGK

-197 EMIYG
+197 EMIHG

-219 DIVSLEGD
+219 DIVALEVD
-227 STLTDAIHTSTQH
+227 STLVDAIRASAEH
-240 GYSRIPVYEENI
+240 GYSRIPVYEEKI
-252 DNIKGVVYVKDMLPY
+252 DAIKGVVYVKDVLPY
-267 VEAEK
+267 VEANR

-279 VMREPYFIPESKKVS
+279 VMREPYFVPESKKVS

-343 QVEMVSDL
+343 QVEVVNEL
-351 EAVVDPAISMHDLN
+351 EAVVDPAISMNDLN
-365 DSLGISLENEEVDT
+365 DVLGISLENEEVDT
-379 LGGIIFAHLGR
+379 LGGVIYAQLGR
-390 MADEGDELTLD
+390 MADEGDEIQLD
-401 GITVSVLAVDG
+401 GITVSVLAVEG
-412 RRIKKVLV
+412 TRIKKALV
-420 RKDPR
+420 RKEPQ
-425 TETPEDGAETDD
+425 PEPSEEDEENG
-437 STEGV
+437 SG

>member
-8 QILGILILTIF
+8 QILGILILTIL

-30 ISVSRARIQQLAEE
+30 ISVSRVRIQQLAEE
-44 GVANARIVRGFH
+44 GVRNARIVRGFH

-88 LGEVIGNHVIAVI
+88 LGAIIGNNVIAVI
-101 LITLGIAFVSIV
+101 VITLGIAFVSIV

-130 ALLSARIILVI
+130 ALLSARVI
-141 QSVFHPLVW
+141 QVIQTAFHPLVW

-163 GKEALTTVPTVT
+163 GQEALTTGPTVT
-175 EEEIKLMVDTGGK
+175 EEEIRLMVDTGGK

-197 EMIYG
+197 EMIHG
-202 VFELGELTVGDI
+202 VFELGEMTVGDI

-219 DIVSLEGD
+219 DIVTLEGD
-227 STLTDAIHTSTQH
+227 STLADAIHISSEH
-240 GYSRIPVYEENI
+240 GYSRIPVYEETI
-252 DNIKGVVYVKDMLPY
+252 DNIKGVVYVKDVLPY
-267 VEAEK
+267 VEADK
-272 LDTLVRD
+272 LDTQVRE
-279 VMREPYFIPESKKVS
+279 VMREPYFVPESKKLS
-294 DFLQEMRQKRVH
+294 NFLQEMRQKRVH

-343 QVEMVSDL
+343 QVELVNEL
-351 EAVVDPAISMHDLN
+351 EAVVDPAIGMQDLN
-365 DSLGISLENEEVDT
+365 DALGISLENEEVDT
-379 LGGIIFAHLGR
+379 LGGVIFAHLGR

-401 GITVSVLAVDG
+401 GITVSVLAVEG

-425 TETPEDGAETDD
+425 TETAEDGAETDEQDRD
-437 STEGV
+437 S

>member
-8 QILGILILTIF
+8 QILGILILTLF

-30 ISVSRARIQQLAEE
+30 ISVSRARIQQLADD
-44 GVANARIVRGFH
+44 GSVNARIVHGFH

-88 LGEVIGNHVIAVI
+88 LGAVIGNRVVAVI
-101 LITLGIAFVSIV
+101 LITLAIAFVSIV

-130 ALLSARIILVI
+130 ALLSARIIRVI
-141 QSVFHPLVW
+141 QSAFYPLVW

-163 GKEALTTVPTVT
+163 GQEALTTVPTVT
-175 EEEIKLMVDTGGK
+175 EEEIKLMVDAGGK

-197 EMIYG
+197 EMIHG

-219 DIVSLEGD
+219 DIVALEGD
-227 STLTDAIHTSTQH
+227 SRLVDAIHASSEH
-240 GYSRIPVYEENI
+240 GYSRFPVYEEKI
-252 DNIKGVVYVKDMLPY
+252 DVIKGVVYVKDVLPY
-267 VEAEK
+267 VESNR

-279 VMREPYFIPESKKVS
+279 VMREPYFVPESKKLS

-343 QVEMVSDL
+343 QVEVVNEL
-351 EAVVDPAISMHDLN
+351 EAVVDPAISMNDLN
-365 DSLGISLENEEVDT
+365 DMLGISLENEEVDT
-379 LGGIIFAHLGR
+379 LGGVIYAQLGR
-390 MADEGDELTLD
+390 MADEGDEIRLD
-401 GITVSVLAVDG
+401 GITVSVLAVEG
-412 RRIKKVLV
+412 TRIKKALV
-420 RKDPR
+420 RKEPQ
-425 TETPEDGAETDD
+425 PERAESD
-437 STEGV
+437 EENGNG

>member
-8 QILGILILTIF
+8 QILGILILTIL

-44 GVANARIVRGFH
+44 GVGNARIVQGFH

-88 LGEVIGNHVIAVI
+88 LGRVIGNNVIAVI
-101 LITLGIAFVSIV
+101 LITLGIAFVTIV

-130 ALLSARIILVI
+130 ALLSARVILVI
-141 QSVFHPLVW
+141 QSAFYPLVW
-150 LISRSSNLITHRF
+150 LISHSSNLITHRF

-219 DIVSLEGD
+219 DIITLEGD
-227 STLTDAIHTSTQH
+227 STLADAIHTSSEH
-240 GYSRIPVYEENI
+240 GYSRIPVYEETI

-267 VEAEK
+267 VESDK
-272 LDTLVRD
+272 LDTQVRD
-279 VMREPYFIPESKKVS
+279 VMREPYFVPESKKVS

-332 EIQDEHDAEEP
+332 EIQDEHDVEEP
-343 QVEMVSDL
+343 QVEMVNEL

-390 MADEGDELTLD
+390 MADEGDELQLD
-401 GITVSVLAVDG
+401 GITVSVLAVEG

-420 RKDPR
+420 RKEPDVER
-425 TETPEDGAETDD
+425 AEDGTEAEERASND
-437 STEGV
+437 

>member
-1 MDPSSWG
+1 
-8 QILGILILTIF
+8 
-19 NGFFAATETSV
+19 
-30 ISVSRARIQQLAEE
+30 
-44 GVANARIVRGFH
+44 
-56 QNIERFLTTIQI
+56 
-68 AITTVGFLASAIGA
+68 
-82 VSFSDD
+82 
-88 LGEVIGNHVIAVI
+88 
-101 LITLGIAFVSIV
+101 
-113 LGEIV
+113 
-118 PKTMAITHAERF
+118 
-130 ALLSARIILVI
+130 
-141 QSVFHPLVW
+141 
-150 LISRSSNLITHRF
+150 
-163 GKEALTTVPTVT
+163 ALTTVPTVT

-188 EGVIEEGER
+188 EGAIEEGER

-219 DIVSLEGD
+219 DIITLESD
-227 STLTDAIHTSTQH
+227 STLADAIHTSSEH
-240 GYSRIPVYEENI
+240 GYSRIPVYEETI
-252 DNIKGVVYVKDMLPY
+252 DNIKGVVYVKDILPY
-267 VEAEK
+267 VESDK

-332 EIQDEHDAEEP
+332 EIQDEHDVEEP
-343 QVEMVSDL
+343 QVEMVNEL

-390 MADEGDELTLD
+390 MADEGDELQLD
-401 GITVSVLAVDG
+401 GITVSVLAVEG

-420 RKDPR
+420 RKEPH
-425 TETPEDGAETDD
+425 TETVENGAETD
-437 STEGV
+437 EGSREG

>member
-8 QILGILILTIF
+8 QILGILILTIL

-30 ISVSRARIQQLAEE
+30 ISVSRARIQQLADE
-44 GVANARIVRGFH
+44 GVPSARIVQGFH

-88 LGEVIGNHVIAVI
+88 LGRIIGNELAALI
-101 LITLGIAFVSIV
+101 LITLTIAFVSIV

-118 PKTMAITHAERF
+118 PKTMAITHAERI
-130 ALLSARIILVI
+130 ALRTARVIKVI
-141 QSVFHPLVW
+141 QSVFYPLVW

-163 GKEALTTVPTVT
+163 GREALTTVPTVT

-188 EGVIEEGER
+188 EGVLEEGER

-202 VFELGELTVGDI
+202 VFELDELTVGEI

-219 DIVSLEGD
+219 DLVTLEGD
-227 STLTDAIHTSTQH
+227 STLADAIHTSSEH
-240 GYSRIPVYEENI
+240 GYSRIPVYEETI
-252 DNIKGVVYVKDMLPY
+252 DNIKGVVYVKDMLPF
-267 VEAEK
+267 VQAGK

-279 VMREPYFIPESKKVS
+279 VMREPYFVPESKKVS
-294 DFLQEMRQKRVH
+294 EFLQEMRQKRVH

-343 QVEMVSDL
+343 QVEMVNDL
-351 EAVVDPAISMHDLN
+351 EAVVDPAVSMDDLN
-365 DSLGISLENEEVDT
+365 EMLGISLENEEVDT
-379 LGGIIFAHLGR
+379 LGGVILAHLGR
-390 MADEGDELTLD
+390 MADQGDELQLD
-401 GITVSVLAVDG
+401 GVTVSVLAVEG
-412 RRIKKVLV
+412 TRIKKVLV
-420 RKDPR
+420 RKEPR
-425 TETPEDGAETDD
+425 PGPAEDVVENQND
-437 STEGV
+437 SGRG